1 MPKTEETPFGSNV
14 AVLLENIVLGEKT
27 KKRHHSEGL
36 GIHIYMD
43 VSKNRGGP
51 PKSSILIGFG
61 TIIITIHFGGFR
73 PIFGNTHMYF
83 FLRCFRDWDPYHI

>member
-1 MPKTEETPFGSNV
+1 MPLVKYDEPGMMAAYN
-14 AVLLENIVLGEKT
+14 
-27 KKRHHSEGL
+27 GL
-36 GIHIYMD
+36 YIYIHIYMD